1 VNEIELVGTMVAD
14 CFDIEYQELFTVKRF
29 AEIETARRFMYYILN
44 QHYNFSVTK
53 LSEDFE
59 TTDTSIIFSLKHIAH
74 WIKES
79 ELAKKDY
86 FNIISKLEQL

>member
-44 QHYNFSVTK
+44 QNYNFSLTK
-53 LSEDFE
+53 LS
-59 TTDTSIIFSLKHIAH
+59 
-74 WIKES
+74 
-79 ELAKKDY
+79 
-86 FNIISKLEQL
+86 